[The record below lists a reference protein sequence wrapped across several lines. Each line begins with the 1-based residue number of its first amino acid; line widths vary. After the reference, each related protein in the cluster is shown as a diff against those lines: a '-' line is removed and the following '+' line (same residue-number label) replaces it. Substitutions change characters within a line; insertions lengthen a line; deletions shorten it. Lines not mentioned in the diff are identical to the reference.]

1 METALCQVE
10 RKRAENN
17 IRLHLGVEGKLGSII
32 SLDEDKSQSKLSTPL
47 PVNITRFARV
57 ILNDCTDSLGKKG
70 ENDCR
75 ET

>member
-32 SLDEDKSQSKLSTPL
+32 SLDEDKSRSKLSTPL